1 MNLENQENS
10 ASLGKLLELH
20 ASIYNALTNPDLD
33 VNIPNS
39 PGPMDLRLTSTFLLW
54 QNLHLP
60 ESVTRL
66 LFAARSSGSPSSFR
80 PLLLI
85 LLSEDESMV
94 LVPLAKGLVMVFE
107 TDEESEAEELP
118 EMPKK
123 YGSCPQFNDDDST
136 LTEERPERKIALPLN
151 PSFIMPKISL
161 SDPQHRYRL
170 TIVTSGNSNMKS
182 QTLKLTAFFRD
193 AFGLLM
199 QRIQI
204 SHLAVSSKPLKLDVS
219 MLQSSDL
226 VFIVND
232 GTMAIPEVLLAA
244 AEGQKDL
251 PKLTII
257 NIVTTNYFVNL
268 VDLISAWRPF
278 QIWKCPSLYSD
289 TFLTRIKSF
298 VEDELLDTSGGRYA
312 KEFEAHKKKHQR
324 GETADDNVVDGEA
337 LNASNSMYD
346 SLVRPSK
353 PYYKGIERQI
363 RSELLM
369 SQSFSNTDPLRLSSD
384 AHSFAHIYR
393 IAKAL
398 LGIHNSSDDS
408 QLQRVGG
415 SQSLTSWIWS
425 LVPARNVWLIC
436 SFSMGLGVGVT
447 VASGAASVFAV
458 YFYDSAKVYASAAC
472 EKILH
477 KVSTPRVPLNVVAEV
492 KSLDKFAEAFGNS
505 IVSWTHGVID
515 ATMSL
520 LDTKFVSDML
530 VWLNTYVQNVK
541 SLSSVAMAAA
551 QNGVEKTIRL
561 FSSAINIIP

>member
-1 MNLENQENS
+1 MNSLENQDNS
-10 ASLGKLLELH
+10 SLGKLLELH

-33 VNIPNS
+33 VNVPHS
-39 PGPMDLRLTSTFLLW
+39 PGPLDLRLASSFLLW

-60 ESVTRL
+60 DSVTRL
-66 LFAARSSGSPSSFR
+66 IFAARSSGSPNSVR
-80 PLLLI
+80 PLPLI

-107 TDEESEAEELP
+107 TDEESEGEELP
-118 EMPKK
+118 EMPNK

-136 LTEERPERKIALPLN
+136 LTEERPERKVALRLIS
-151 PSFIMPKISL
+151 SFIMPKISL
-161 SDPQHRYRL
+161 SDSRNRYRL
-170 TIVTSGNSNMKS
+170 TIVTSDKSNMKS
-182 QTLKLTAFFRD
+182 QTLKLMAFFRD

-204 SHLAVSSKPLKLDVS
+204 SHLAVARAPLKLDVS

-226 VFIVND
+226 VFVVND

-244 AEGQKDL
+244 TSCQKDL

-257 NIVTTNYFVNL
+257 NIITTNYFVNL
-268 VDLISAWRPF
+268 VDIISAWRPF

-289 TFLTRIKSF
+289 AFLTRIKSF
-298 VEDELLDTSGGRYA
+298 VEDELFDTSGGRYA
-312 KEFEAHKKKHQR
+312 KEFEAHQRKHHR
-324 GETADDNVVDGEA
+324 GSPADDVVDSDA

-353 PYYKGIERQI
+353 PNYKGIERQI

-398 LGIHNSSDDS
+398 LGIQSCSDDL
-408 QLQRVGG
+408 QIQRVGSSG
-415 SQSLTSWIWS
+415 SLASWVWS
-425 LVPARNVWLIC
+425 LVPSRNVWLIC

-447 VASGAASVFAV
+447 VASGAATVFAV
-458 YFYDSAKVYASAAC
+458 YFLDSAKAYSSIAW
-472 EKILH
+472 EKLFSKATGPH
-477 KVSTPRVPLNVVAEV
+477 MPNSVVPEV
-492 KSLDKFAEAFGNS
+492 KSLEKFADVIGEN
-505 IVSWTHGVID
+505 IVSWSHSVVD
-515 ATMSL
+515 ATMGM
-520 LDTKFVSDML
+520 LDTKFVSDVL
-530 VWLNTYVQNVK
+530 AWFNTSFQNVK
-541 SLSSVAMAAA
+541 SLSSIAMVAAL
-551 QNGVEKTIRL
+551 NGLEKTIRL
-561 FSSAINIIP
+561 FSSVINIMP